1 MQEPSIFNVAPSGM
15 EKAHTFWEIPRF
27 WQDLMLNGMAAF
39 EEARLKLVSI
49 VGACF
54 LIKIIGFTFNQ
65 KHQKAIRTGH
75 NGKPKQKCSKKPI
88 MAKSISV
95 PVSITRDVMEHRTA
109 SGMTFTI
116 KVVIF
121 KNSILQASKK
131 SFSGFE

>member
-54 LIKIIGFTFNQ
+54 LIKIIGFTF
-65 KHQKAIRTGH
+65 
-75 NGKPKQKCSKKPI
+75 
-88 MAKSISV
+88 SIKN
-95 PVSITRDVMEHRTA
+95 TRRQYAQVITA
-109 SGMTFTI
+109 SPNR
-116 KVVIF
+116 KVP
-121 KNSILQASKK
+121 KNP
-131 SFSGFE
+131 